1 MNLNKSKSG
10 LMTEGSIVRQLILFS
25 IPLLIGNLFQQLY
38 NTVDSIIVGNYV
50 GSEALA
56 AVGTSTPLVNLL
68 IGFFMGVAAGAGVII
83 SRYFGARKKE
93 ELTLAVHTFAA
104 FTIIFGV
111 LMTVIGI
118 ALSPFFLR
126 LIQTPENIF
135 SDADAYLRIYFAG
148 ILFTM
153 IYNSGSG
160 ILRAVGDSKRPLI
173 FLIVSSVINVVLDLV
188 FVINFDM
195 GTAGVAWATLI
206 ATAVSSILVVIVLL
220 QSKEDYRLI
229 PSKIKVDRS
238 MLGQII
244 RIGIPSGLQQM
255 IVSFSNTLVQSY
267 VNRFDY
273 AAIAGFSSANKF
285 DNFLSL
291 PAQSFSLSITTFVG
305 QNLGAKQLER
315 VKRGVLICTIM
326 SIIVVTSIGIPA
338 YLFAEECIRVFADDA
353 EVIRV
358 GSTMMRTVIPFYFAL
373 CINQVLTGAIR
384 GAGITTVPMMTAI
397 FSFCIVRQ
405 IFLAVTMPIF
415 NTVDLV
421 FWSYAL
427 TWALCSVL
435 LLIYYR
441 KGHWMKRYES

>member
-1 MNLNKSKSG
+1 MSESRKG

-50 GSEALA
+50 GPQALA

-68 IGFFMGVAAGAGVII
+68 IGFFMGIAAGAGVII
-83 SRYFGARKKE
+83 SRYFGARKSE
-93 ELTLAVHTFAA
+93 ELALAVHTFSA
-104 FTIIFGV
+104 FTLIFGV
-111 LMTVIGI
+111 IMTVIGI
-118 ALSPFFLR
+118 FCSSFFLE
-126 LIQTPENIF
+126 LIKTPKEIF
-135 SDADAYLRIYFAG
+135 ADADTYLKIYFAG

-160 ILRAVGDSKRPLI
+160 ILRAVGDSRRPLV
-173 FLIVSSVINVVLDLV
+173 FLVVSSVINVILDLV
-188 FVINFDM
+188 FVIYFDM

-206 ATAVSSILVVIVLL
+206 ATAVSSILVIIVLL
-220 QSKEDYRLI
+220 RSKEDYRLI
-229 PSKIKVDRS
+229 PSKIRLNKL
-238 MLGQII
+238 MLGQIV
-244 RIGIPSGLQQM
+244 RLGIPSGLQQM
-255 IVSFSNTLVQSY
+255 IVSFSNTMVQSY
-267 VNRFDY
+267 VNQFNY

-305 QNLGAKQLER
+305 QNLGAKKLER
-315 VKRGVLICTIM
+315 VKKGIRICTIM
-326 SIIVVTSIGIPA
+326 AIGVVTVVGIPA
-338 YLFAEECIRVFADDA
+338 YLYAEQCIRIFADDP
-353 EVIRV
+353 EVIKV

-384 GAGITTVPMMTAI
+384 GAGVTTVPMIAAI

-405 IFLAVTMPIF
+405 VFLALTMPLF
-415 NTVDLV
+415 QTVDLV

-427 TWALCSVL
+427 TWALCSVIL
-435 LLIYYR
+435 FIYYK
-441 KGHWMKRYES
+441 KGHWMKKFQ

>member
-1 MNLNKSKSG
+1 MTKSRG
-10 LMTEGSIVRQLILFS
+10 LMTEGSIVKQLILFS

-50 GSEALA
+50 GAEALA

-68 IGFFMGVAAGAGVII
+68 IGFFMGIAAGAGVLI
-83 SRYFGARKKE
+83 SRYYGARKTE
-93 ELTLAVHTFAA
+93 ELSLAVHTFAA
-104 FTIIFGV
+104 FTLIIGIV
-111 LMTVIGI
+111 MTVIGV
-118 ALSPFFLR
+118 LGSGLFLR
-126 LIQTPENIF
+126 LIQTPDSIF
-135 SDADAYLRIYFAG
+135 KDADTYLKIYFGG

-160 ILRAVGDSKRPLI
+160 ILRAVGDSRNPLI
-173 FLIVSSVINVVLDLV
+173 FLVVSSLVNVVLDLV
-188 FVINFDM
+188 FVINFKM

-206 ATAVSSILVVIVLL
+206 ATAISAMLVVVVLVF
-220 QSKEDYRLI
+220 SKAEYRLRLNRI
-229 PSKIKVDRS
+229 KIDLG
-238 MLGQII
+238 MLREIV

-267 VNRFDY
+267 VNRFNY

-305 QNLGAKQLER
+305 QNLGAKKLER
-315 VKRGVLICTIM
+315 AKRGIWICLAM
-326 SIIVVTSIGIPA
+326 AIVVVVSVGIPA
-338 YLFAEECIRVFADDA
+338 YLFAEQCIGIFASDA
-353 EVIRV
+353 AVIQV

-373 CINQVLTGAIR
+373 CINQVLMGAIR
-384 GAGITTVPMMTAI
+384 GAGVTTVPMAVSI

-405 IFLAVTMPIF
+405 IMLAALMPIV
-415 NTVDLV
+415 NSVNLV
-421 FWSYAL
+421 FWSYSL

-435 LLIYYR
+435 YLIYYF
-441 KGHWMKRYES
+441 KGHWLKKFEE